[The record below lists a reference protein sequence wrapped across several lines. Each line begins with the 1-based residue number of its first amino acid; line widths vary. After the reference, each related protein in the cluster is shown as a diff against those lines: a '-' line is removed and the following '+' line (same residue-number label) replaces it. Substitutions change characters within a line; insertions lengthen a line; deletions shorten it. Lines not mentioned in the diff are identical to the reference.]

1 MHGGNEIAH
10 RPVRFQVMPQC
21 DVTTNRVAVTPTV
34 ALPFDH
40 PARLKISQYFQHCAL
55 RDAYFLSKVAHTE

>member
-21 DVTTNRVAVTPTV
+21 DVTTNRVAVPATV
-34 ALPFDH
+34 ALPFDY
-40 PARLKISQYFQHCAL
+40 PTSLQIGEYFQHCAL
-55 RDAYFLSKVAHTE
+55 RDAHCLSKVAHA